1 MNTRTALLPARFT
14 IVLTMTLLLVALFA
28 ALAARAPIARAAD
41 AAGGG
46 AKVSIDMFA
55 FSPEAITIN
64 AGESVTWTNDDGSP
78 HGVKYADG
86 APGNDYMLPGAAF
99 TRRYDSA
106 GTFDYACP
114 IHPYMTGRVIV
125 RGGRE

>member
-1 MNTRTALLPARFT
+1 MFG
-14 IVLTMTLLLVALFA
+14 LLLAGLF

-41 AAGGG
+41 AAPGG

-55 FSPEAITIN
+55 FTPEAITIN
-64 AGESVTWTNDDGSP
+64 AGDSVTWTNDDGSP

-86 APGNDYMLPGAAF
+86 SAGNDYMMPGAAY
-99 TRRYDSA
+99 TRRFDNA

-114 IHPYMTGRVIV
+114 IHPYMTGRIV
-125 RGGRE
+125 VRDGQ